1 MAVRTFHKVDCV
13 GDWSAGVGVIFVDIQ
28 IGPLVI
34 GQGDR
39 AGLAWEQLHMMLRII
54 WDVIR
59 RRGQFTHGIDAR
71 LQIGDQDLTCGTGGT
86 VQVVRTVL
94 NLGNSEGHPGQPGT
108 VAAQLDELE

>member
-1 MAVRTFHKVDCV
+1 
-13 GDWSAGVGVIFVDIQ
+13 
-28 IGPLVI
+28 
-34 GQGDR
+34 
-39 AGLAWEQLHMMLRII
+39 MMLRII
-54 WDVIR
+54 RDVIR

-108 VAAQLDELE
+108 VAAQLDELELGLDVVGKNELGVLIGLQLNNALGLVDDVAITGLFRHHIRAGGQV